1 MGYEDQ
7 LDDNRDEHSVPTAR
21 PVLYGPQGADDAM
34 LLRGQDQTSARWD
47 IFWLILWAGSTYL
60 LMSLV
65 VGLFILPPDTGDAS
79 SDTGDV
85 SSRLNLGFTLVWGLL
100 TMAGAMMIA
109 RLREQPLSSLGLTSH
124 LWPLKGLLGIPG
136 VLGAWASLLLVY
148 LVFSLVAPEWAE
160 GLVKNR
166 ERIMEHVPRLQPV
179 TLCGVFLVVGV
190 YEEVIFRGFLLTRL
204 RRATGSVAAAVLLS
218 AFLFAAPH
226 MPTQQAITVVPLFLI
241 GVLWGGLTWWQRSLV
256 PAIVAHVV
264 FNLAQILILFYG
276 PIEPGGTAA

>member
-1 MGYEDQ
+1 MGY
-7 LDDNRDEHSVPTAR
+7 DDEFSQARGEPSVPTAR
-21 PVLYGPQGADDAM
+21 PVLDGSEGTGDPM
-34 LLRGQDQTSARWD
+34 LLRNQDQTSARWD
-47 IFWLILWAGSTYL
+47 IFWLIFWAGSTYVF
-60 LMSLV
+60 MSLV
-65 VGLFILPPDTGDAS
+65 VGLFVAPPDARDSS
-79 SDTGDV
+79 SDTGEL
-85 SSRLNLGFTLVWGLL
+85 SSRLNLAFTLVWGLL

-148 LVFSLVAPEWAE
+148 LVFSLAAPEWAE
-160 GLVKNR
+160 ELVKNR
-166 ERIMEHVPRLQPV
+166 ERIMEHVPRLRPV

-204 RRATGSVAAAVLLS
+204 RRATGSISAAVILS
-218 AFLFAAPH
+218 ALLFAAPH

-241 GVLWGGLTWWQRSLV
+241 GVLWGALTWWQRSLV

-264 FNLAQILILFYG
+264 FNLAQVLILYYG
-276 PIEPGGTAA
+276 PVESGATAA